1 MNQDANVETQT
12 AGQRSADGEH
22 VHGPGCGH
30 SHFED
35 PSPDMAELEANLV
48 EVAHALHAQFGDQGP
63 TAEQEKEFMREWLI
77 GKGRTP
83 EEADAII
90 NSQ

>member
-12 AGQRSADGEH
+12 AEQGSAGGEH

-35 PSPDMAELEANLV
+35 LSPDMAELEANLV
-48 EVAHALHAQFGDQGP
+48 EVAHALQAQFGDQGP